1 MRVGALPEGRRGAAL
16 ALGLLAIVLAF
27 VWVGA
32 AAPLIGWY
40 QARAVELARQRALA
54 AHMQAT
60 VATLPATRAAAK
72 RARGQPAADALL
84 LGNSDAIAAA
94 SLQGTIEVI
103 ARGAGANLTS
113 IAILPGEPAGAWR
126 RIGLRLEVRA
136 PFAVI
141 VRFLEAVSRG
151 APPMLIDDLSLTGS
165 AISAP
170 GARETIAASLTVYAF
185 RGANIP
191 PATPDER
198 QAFAE

>member
-1 MRVGALPEGRRGAAL
+1 MAL
-16 ALGLLAIVLAF
+16 ALGLVVIVLTL
-27 VWVGA
+27 VWVAA

-40 QARAVELARQRALA
+40 QARAVELARQRVLV
-54 AHMQAT
+54 AHMQAI
-60 VATLPATRAAAK
+60 AASLPAMRAAAK
-72 RARGQPAADALL
+72 RARGRPVAGALL
-84 LGNSDAIAAA
+84 SGNSDAIAAA

-113 IAILPGEPAGAWR
+113 ITILPSEPAGAWR
-126 RIGLRLEVRA
+126 RIGLRLDVRA

-141 VRFLEAVSRG
+141 VRFLEAVLRG

-170 GARETIAASLTVYAF
+170 GAGQTIAAWLTVYAF
-185 RGANIP
+185 RGAGRP
-191 PATPDER
+191 AATPDEQ